1 MAWFIFVYDLTN
13 PSMESSLSVIDEEQQ
28 ILLQQ
33 YLSLTFISLKRLLC
47 QARYAPFFLEYSVIM
62 FDGITGEKR
71 WNVTFF
77 DYASQPAK
85 ENEHGNLL
93 LRYLSKVNYISNEQY
108 YNE

>member
-1 MAWFIFVYDLTN
+1 MLCFV
-13 PSMESSLSVIDEEQQ
+13 
-28 ILLQQ
+28 
-33 YLSLTFISLKRLLC
+33 
-47 QARYAPFFLEYSVIM
+47 LEYSVIM

-93 LRYLSKVNYISNEQY
+93 FEYLSKINCINIWVDILSTRSNTTCELMDATSSCV
-108 YNE
+108 

>member
-1 MAWFIFVYDLTN
+1 MSRF
-13 PSMESSLSVIDEEQQ
+13 
-28 ILLQQ
+28 
-33 YLSLTFISLKRLLC
+33 
-47 QARYAPFFLEYSVIM
+47 FFLEYSVIM

-93 LRYLSKVNYISNEQY
+93 FGNFVINLKIRNNFVINWNNY
-108 YNE
+108 